1 MYRRALHDVTFL
13 CYQPVKLYD
22 IGGIRS
28 MGGAPKP
35 RRRLTAAHASEMVSD
50 MSSEER
56 MFVEAVH
63 HSNLLQ
69 HILARSSA
77 LPGEVM
83 ERLSS
88 SSQGKE
94 IVKAWEELQTDCYL
108 CLSNI
113 TDMMTITQLGGGEA
127 VKTVWLSLCSS
138 LCSTS
143 TSLHLLE
150 SLSCAVRSLTS
161 QLCRPDDTHYVVT
174 HNSEQT

>member
-1 MYRRALHDVTFL
+1 MLAEFSKGDLVWFD
-13 CYQPVKLYD
+13 PG
-22 IGGIRS
+22 IGY
-28 MGGAPKP
+28 
-35 RRRLTAAHASEMVSD
+35 V
-50 MSSEER
+50 
-56 MFVEAVH
+56 
-63 HSNLLQ
+63 
-69 HILARSSA
+69 
-77 LPGEVM
+77 LPGEVV

-150 SLSCAVRSLTS
+150 SLSCAVRSLTA
-161 QLCRPDDTHYVVT
+161 QLCRPDSGVTLDTVT
-174 HNSEQT
+174 VTDLEQLVTVYTNNVNMESNNTRYRD